1 MSAREFLAEDG
12 ISMTDSRMLTISL
25 VLAACSGI
33 APHAGFAG
41 TVQAPVLF
49 QSVSV
54 GSQSAEA
61 FLTLNLQALTVAPSL
76 SSSSAEFSAAIVNCT
91 QLNTCEIGIVFSPL
105 NAGLR
110 EAHINVND
118 SNGNLT
124 AVVPV
129 AGTGSAALSLI
140 QPGTLSIP
148 IGQGPSYNG
157 PPTPGLGVNTSLET
171 PQAVLLDSNGNVFV
185 ADASAN
191 VVIEYHPQ
199 SAAIAIIAG
208 TGSYGFSGDGGPA
221 TAAQLASPS
230 GLAIDAEGNLYIADA
245 GNNRIRV
252 VSAVDQTIA
261 TVAGGGS
268 GQSGTDPLGDGAL
281 AVNAVLNSPSAVV
294 ADVTGNLYIADTFD
308 SLVRKVTVSTGI
320 IETVAG
326 CQQGMC
332 LGGSDGVGDG
342 LSATSASLL
351 YPTGIALDQEQANF
365 YIADTYHHIVRMV
378 NISTGV
384 ISSVAGTPNVSG
396 YAGDGGPAAGA
407 TLNAPSAVSVDA
419 GGNLYIADANNFVV
433 RLVLSSSGN
442 IQTLVGSASGSG
454 FSASGLSS
462 QVSLGLPAG
471 LAIDGDTLWVADA
484 ANSVVDKLTFN
495 SAEVLFP
502 TTTANSVSSPFSF
515 AAANAGNQPLII
527 SSISS
532 TSQFSVLPGGTCTV
546 GSVQPGG
553 VCTFGVVF
561 SPSQSGAQVGQVSVI
576 DNSLNQS
583 TSSIYSA
590 SGQSVAAGPAAV
602 LSPTTVAFG
611 SQALQS
617 SASAQAIVL
626 SNSGSASLII
636 TGIAL
641 GGANPGDFSITTTC
655 NGSVAAGA
663 VCSINVTFAPTAL
676 GARTATLT
684 VSDNAG
690 NISSS
695 TQLVFLAGNGVP
707 AVPTISL
714 SPTSLAF
721 GNQALGSSSPAQVV
735 FLSDVG
741 AGAALSIS
749 SVSVGG
755 ANSGD
760 FGVSSTCQG
769 SLASGASCSL
779 SVTFLPTAAGQ
790 RNATVTITDNSGGIS
805 GSTQIVSLTGTGI
818 GVALPTLSPSGSLAF
833 GSQVLGTVSSA
844 QTVTLSNLGTS
855 TLTVSSIL
863 IGGSN
868 GSSFESSNNC
878 GNTLAPGATCA
889 ISVTFA
895 PVGAGSAIAT
905 LAVTDNVGTQ
915 SVSLGGT
922 GIAATP
928 SASLSLT
935 SLTFA
940 NQAVGT
946 ISGAQQITLTNTGN
960 SPLIIAGIS
969 IGGTDPADF
978 TATNTCSGAVQ
989 NGSACQI
996 SVAFAPAATGQRSA
1010 VLTITD
1016 NAGGQTGASQVVALN
1031 GSAIGIAAAVLS
1043 PSTGML
1049 FGNQLVGTTSTAL
1062 TATLSNAGTASLSI
1076 GSVAV
1081 SGGGSSYFTNTNSC
1095 GSSLAAK
1102 SSCTISVSFTPGVT
1116 GVVSATLV
1124 VTDGVGTQMISL
1136 GGTGVSGS
1144 PGASLSAS
1152 AINFGSVASGSTQSL
1167 PVSLTN
1173 SGSGV
1178 LSIASISLSGS
1189 VVFSESNTCGTSLAI
1204 GSTCVITLTFSPT
1217 ATSSYAA
1224 TLTLIDSAGTSQQ
1237 QVPITGSGSAGPI
1250 GLLSSSSLYFSPVL
1264 AGGSYPQ
1271 SLTFSNI
1278 GASSLTLTGISV
1290 SGTNSTDFNLTT
1302 SCGATLA
1309 VSQSCTL
1316 SIAFTPGA
1324 AGVRTATLTV
1334 GDNGAG
1340 SPHTV
1345 ALSGTG
1351 PATPLQFVPVTPCR
1365 VVDTRNAAGPF
1376 GGPILAAGV
1385 ARSFV
1390 IPNGPCNIPANAAA
1404 FLLSA
1409 AVVPTGPLGA
1419 LTMWPTGLSQ
1429 PLVATLTSDGRI
1441 KANSAIVVAGLSG
1454 GINALVSQ
1462 AAHLVL
1468 DISGYFVAGNSAALE
1483 YFPMTPCRVADTRF
1497 ANGAFGTPYLSAGV
1511 ARSFPI
1517 LSSTCNFPSTALA
1530 YSLNVTAVPHGPL
1543 GALTVWPAGATEPL
1557 ASTLNAVNGVT
1568 TGNAAVVQGGTGG
1581 AINVLASNDTDL
1593 VIDANGYFAAPATG
1607 GLSLYTLTPCRV
1619 LDTRL
1624 SSGLYTGTLVVN
1636 VTGSPCSVPSSAQA
1650 FVFSATVVPTG
1661 PLGGL
1666 IMWAA
1671 GQSQP
1676 LVATLNAVDG
1686 VVTSN
1691 MAIVPTVNGSVNA
1704 FASNPTQ
1711 LVLDIS
1717 SYFAP

>member
-1 MSAREFLAEDG
+1 MADGRVLA
-12 ISMTDSRMLTISL
+12 ISL

-33 APHAGFAG
+33 APRAGVAAI
-41 TVQAPVLF
+41 VQAPVLF

-61 FLTLNLQALTVAPSL
+61 LLVLNLSALAVAPSL
-76 SSSSAEFSAAIVNCT
+76 TSSTAEFSATIVNCS
-91 QLNTCEIGIVFSPL
+91 QLNACEIGIVFSPL
-105 NAGLR
+105 KAGLR
-110 EAHINVND
+110 EAHINAND
-118 SNGNLT
+118 SNGNLA

-148 IGQGPSYNG
+148 IGQGPSYYG
-157 PPTPGLGVNTSLET
+157 PPTPGPGVNTSLET
-171 PQAVLLDSNGNVFV
+171 PQAVVIDSNGNVFV

-191 VVIEYHPQ
+191 VVLEYQPQ
-199 SAAIAIIAG
+199 SAVVAIIAG
-208 TGSYGFSGDGGPA
+208 TGSYGFSGDFGPA
-221 TAAQLASPS
+221 SAAQLASPS
-230 GLAIDAEGNLYIADA
+230 GLAIDAEGNVFIADA

-252 VSAVDQTIA
+252 VSAVDQTIT

-294 ADVTGNLYIADTFD
+294 ADLTGNLYIADTFD
-308 SLVRKVTVSTGI
+308 SLVREVNASTGI

-326 CQQGMC
+326 CQQGTC

-351 YPTGIALDQEQANF
+351 YPAGIALDQNEAKL
-365 YIADTYHHIVRMV
+365 YIADTYHHMVRMV

-384 ISSVAGTPNVSG
+384 ISSVAGTANVSG
-396 YAGDGGPAAGA
+396 YSGDGGPAAGA

-433 RLVLSSSGN
+433 RLVLSDTGN
-442 IQTLVGSASGSG
+442 IQTLVGSGSGSG

-484 ANSVVDKLTFN
+484 ANLVVDKVTFN

-502 TTTANSVSSPFSF
+502 TTTTNSVSSPFSF
-515 AAANAGNQPLII
+515 AAANAGNEPLII

-532 TSQFSVLPGGTCTV
+532 TSQFSVVPGGTCFTV

-553 VCTFGVVF
+553 VCAFGVVF

-641 GGANPGDFSITTTC
+641 GGANPGDFSMTTTC
-655 NGSVAAGA
+655 TGSVAAGA
-663 VCSINVTFAPTAL
+663 ACSINVTFGPTAL
-676 GARTATLT
+676 GARTATVT

-690 NISSS
+690 NNAA
-695 TQLVFLAGNGVP
+695 TQLVFLSGNGVP

-714 SPTSLAF
+714 SQTALAF
-721 GNQALGSSSPAQVV
+721 GSQNVGSTSTAQAVS
-735 FLSDVG
+735 LSD
-741 AGAALSIS
+741 AGASAALNISNIAVSGADAGDFQINSSCPASLAPQVGCSIS
-749 SVSVGG
+749 VKFVPV
-755 ANSGD
+755 AI
-760 FGVSSTCQG
+760 
-769 SLASGASCSL
+769 
-779 SVTFLPTAAGQ
+779 GQ
-790 RNATVTITDNSGGIS
+790 RSASLTITDNSGGVS
-805 GSTQIVSLTGTGI
+805 GSTQTVSLTGNGV
-818 GVALPTLSPSGSLAF
+818 GVAVATITPNAVAF
-833 GSQVLGTVSSA
+833 ASQTVGTVSAA
-844 QTVTLSNLGTS
+844 QAITLSNSGTAS
-855 TLTVSSIL
+855 LTIGSIL
-863 IGGSN
+863 IGGAN
-868 GSSFESSNNC
+868 PASFQSSNSC
-878 GNTLAPGATCA
+878 GNTITPGANCTV
-889 ISVTFA
+889 SVIFA
-895 PVGAGSAIAT
+895 PVGAGSASAT
-905 LAVTDNVGTQ
+905 LTVTDNVGTQ

-928 SASLSLT
+928 SASLSPT

-940 NQAVGT
+940 SQAVGT
-946 ISGAQQITLTNTGN
+946 VSGAQQITLTNTGN
-960 SPLIIAGIS
+960 STLIIAGIS
-969 IGGTDPADF
+969 IGGTDPSDF
-978 TATNTCSGAVQ
+978 TVTNTCGGAVQ

-996 SVAFAPAATGQRSA
+996 SVAFVPAATGQRAA

-1016 NAGGQTGASQVVALN
+1016 NSGGQTGASQVVALN
-1031 GSAIGIAAAVLS
+1031 GTAIGIAAAVLS
-1043 PSTGML
+1043 PATGML
-1049 FGNQLVGTTSTAL
+1049 FGNQLVGTTSTPL

-1081 SGGGSSYFTNTNSC
+1081 SGVGSPYFTSTNSC
-1095 GSSLAAK
+1095 GSSLAPQ
-1102 SSCTISVSFTPGVT
+1102 SSCTISVTFTPGVT
-1116 GVVSATLV
+1116 GVVSASLV
-1124 VTDGVGTQMISL
+1124 VTDGVGIQKIGL
-1136 GGTGVSGS
+1136 GGTGATGS

-1167 PVSLTN
+1167 SVSLTN

-1178 LSIASISLSGS
+1178 LSITAISLSGS
-1189 VVFSESNTCGTSLAI
+1189 PVFSESNTCGASLAV
-1204 GSTCVITLTFSPT
+1204 GSTCVITLTFAPT
-1217 ATSSYAA
+1217 ASSSYAA
-1224 TLTLIDSAGTSQQ
+1224 TLSLIDSAGTSEQ
-1237 QVPITGSGSAGPI
+1237 QVPITGSGSGGPI
-1250 GLLSSSSLYFSPVL
+1250 GTLSASSVYFSPVL
-1264 AGGSYPQ
+1264 SGASYPQ
-1271 SLTFSNI
+1271 SVTFSNT
-1278 GASSLTLTGISV
+1278 GTSSLTLSGISL

-1302 SCGATLA
+1302 TCGTTLA
-1309 VSQSCTL
+1309 VGHSCML
-1316 SIAFTPGA
+1316 SIVFTPGA
-1324 AGVRTATLTV
+1324 AGVRTATLTIV
-1334 GDNGAG
+1334 DNGVD
-1340 SPHTV
+1340 SPHAV
-1345 ALSGTG
+1345 SLSGTSS
-1351 PATPLQFVPVTPCR
+1351 ATPLQFVPMTPCR
-1365 VVDTRNAAGPF
+1365 VVDTRNATGPF

-1385 ARSFV
+1385 ARSFL
-1390 IPNGPCNIPANAAA
+1390 IPNGACGIPANAAA
-1404 FLLSA
+1404 YLVSA
-1409 AVVPTGPLGA
+1409 AVVPTSVLGA

-1429 PLVATLTSDGRI
+1429 PLVATLTSDGRV

-1454 GINALVSQ
+1454 GINVFVSQ
-1462 AAHLVL
+1462 ATHLVL

-1483 YFPMTPCRVADTRF
+1483 FFPLTPCRLVDTRQ
-1497 ANGAFGTPYLSAGV
+1497 ANGALGGPYLSAGV

-1517 LSSTCNFPSTALA
+1517 LSSTCNIPSTALA
-1530 YSLNVTAVPHGPL
+1530 YSLNFTSVPHGPL
-1543 GALTVWPAGATEPL
+1543 GSLTVWPTGAAEPL
-1557 ASTLNAVNGVT
+1557 ASTLNAPTGVT
-1568 TGNAAVVQGGTGG
+1568 TGNAAVVHAGTGG
-1581 AINVLASNDTDL
+1581 AIDVLASNDSDL
-1593 VIDANGYFAAPATG
+1593 VIDANGYFAAPSSS

-1624 SSGLYTGTLVVN
+1624 SSGLFTGTLAVN
-1636 VTGSPCSVPSSAQA
+1636 VIGSSCSVPSSAQA
-1650 FVFSATVVPTG
+1650 FVFSATVVPS
-1661 PLGGL
+1661 GGL
-1666 IMWAA
+1666 GTLTMWPY
-1671 GQSQP
+1671 GQPQP

-1691 MAIVPTVNGSVNA
+1691 MAIVSASSGEVDA